1 MTGSALS
8 LLMNEECSL
17 HMFVWWQETAMLAVD
32 ASGFT
37 ERLWAGLL
45 AVAANRA
52 VWETVV
58 TNVLIG
64 SAGLT

>member
-1 MTGSALS
+1 
-8 LLMNEECSL
+8 
-17 HMFVWWQETAMLAVD
+17 MFVWWQETAMLAVD

-58 TNVLIG
+58 TNVLVG
-64 SAGLT
+64 SAGIT